1 MSGAAPPRFGQVALI
16 GIGLINGSIAR
27 DMRRLGLAERLV
39 CAARQPETRMQALAL
54 GLADDATPDPA
65 EAVRGADLVILGTPV
80 GAAGEVARAIAP
92 ALRPD
97 AIVTDVGSVK
107 GRVVDFVAP
116 HLDLTRFVPAHPIA
130 GGEQSGPGAATDR
143 LFEGRWCIVTPSG
156 RTDPDAVEAVGG
168 LWRAL
173 GARVEIMEAAHHDRV
188 LAVIS
193 HLPHLLAFNVV
204 NTASDVEGAL
214 QGEVMKY
221 AAGGFRDF
229 TRIAGADPALWRDV
243 MLHNRAAL
251 LEMMGRYSEN
261 LAALQHA
268 IRWGESEA
276 LYERLASAHD
286 IRRGVSRAMIAAS
299 PQAGRG
305 AGTLSW

>member
-1 MSGAAPPRFGQVALI
+1 VSPAAPPRFGQVALI

-39 CAARQPETRMQALAL
+39 CAARRPETLAQAVAI
-54 GLADDATPDPA
+54 GLVDAATPNPA

-107 GRVVDFVAP
+107 AGVIDFVAP
-116 HLDLTRFVPAHPIA
+116 HLDLARFVPAHPIA

-143 LFEGRWCIVTPSG
+143 LFEGRWCILTPSG
-156 RTDPDAVEAVGG
+156 RTDADAVEVVGG
-168 LWRAL
+168 FWRAL

-204 NTASDVEGAL
+204 NTANDAL

-243 MLHNRAAL
+243 MLHNKAAL
-251 LEMMGRYSEN
+251 LEMMGRYAEN

-268 IRWGESEA
+268 IRWGEAEA

-286 IRRGVSRAMIAAS
+286 IRCGVSRAMIAAS
-299 PQAGRG
+299 PQAGRDAG
-305 AGTLSW
+305 APIR